1 MVSKVPIVAERIRKV
16 PRHFSWIDH
25 RLVRDRHIENCSH
38 AAAALYLFLVTVG
51 DAKGLSYYG
60 DKSIIKYLS
69 MDQNSTERRQSQ
81 LDPHW
86 ADRMAKT
93 ALPGVVF
100 GQACNV
106 KNQHHART
114 WTMRFL
120 WATSSKWPGRA
131 HHDRL

>member
-38 AAAALYLFLVTVG
+38 QAAALYLFLVTVC

-69 MDQNSTERRQSQ
+69 MDQN
-81 LDPHW
+81 
-86 ADRMAKT
+86 
-93 ALPGVVF
+93 ALE
-100 GQACNV
+100 
-106 KNQHHART
+106 HARANLINIGLIA
-114 WTMRFL
+114 WQKPLYQVLALDRPEREKPAPRSNMDHPLSLGDILEMAREG
-120 WATSSKWPGRA
+120 TS
-131 HHDRL
+131 

>member
-38 AAAALYLFLVTVG
+38 QAAALYLFLVTVG

-69 MDQNSTERRQSQ
+69 MDQNTLNDARSSLICIGLIAWQKPLYQVLSLDRPEREKPAPRSNMDNP
-81 LDPHW
+81 LSLGDVLK
-86 ADRMAKT
+86 MARE
-93 ALPGVVF
+93 G
-100 GQACNV
+100 
-106 KNQHHART
+106 
-114 WTMRFL
+114 
-120 WATSSKWPGRA
+120 TS
-131 HHDRL
+131 

>member
-38 AAAALYLFLVTVG
+38 QAAALYLFLVTVG

-69 MDQNSTERRQSQ
+69 MDQNA
-81 LDPHW
+81 LDDARANLLRIGLIAWQKPLYQVL
-86 ADRMAKT
+86 ALDTAKREKPAPRSNMDNALSLGDILEMARE
-93 ALPGVVF
+93 G
-100 GQACNV
+100 
-106 KNQHHART
+106 
-114 WTMRFL
+114 
-120 WATSSKWPGRA
+120 TS
-131 HHDRL
+131 